1 MKNILLVILIGLA
14 GTCTAQKQANIW
26 HFGDGQC
33 IDFSNGAPVSVTGS
47 QIFAAGAPGSY
58 SDKFGNLLF
67 YTNGGGDPF
76 GTETGRIWNRN
87 NAVMYDMLGIQ
98 GGGIRTIQSSVVFE
112 APGQDSV
119 YYVFTM
125 EDQDSY
131 LFLGSTRGLSYFTV
145 DMRLNGGLGG
155 VVMADVPVHA
165 PSIQGLCAVR
175 HANGSDYWV
184 IIYQDSIGLG
194 VYSVTQ
200 NGGVTLANTYTGAG
214 TYGLSSGSLGLI
226 KSSPNGEYVAA
237 LLDLNSANLRIPY
250 LMRFDNSTGQ
260 LSLPIQIPTTTTNLG
275 NTVSFEFSPNSRFL
289 YTIQA
294 DSATAP
300 PLPQRVVQYDLQAPN
315 IITSAQT
322 LYSSSLFY
330 FLAGLQL
337 APDGKIYFINFG
349 VDSLGNIVNNLDRI
363 TCPNT
368 TAASIDFDVFTY
380 SNFSNGAPPNYP
392 AWLFE
397 NYDSTYV
404 ALGPDTVDLCDVGG
418 SYALNAL
425 NPGATYLWSTGATT
439 QSITVNTPGTYS
451 VTVTGDCGTGN
462 DRVVV
467 VNCNTTTSPVNCD
480 TTGNWFL
487 FGNYDGGK
495 LNIIVDQNI
504 PNLKIGICTYEPVI
518 VTFSGPFVGN
528 ITDVY
533 YAGTNSSAFSNPCGF
548 PITTTSFVGVNSSL
562 TTVDV
567 IPPVNIISPPN
578 PANIGN
584 QPNGFNF
591 GVIGV
596 FSCDVNT
603 YQGGA
608 NTIDQVVDVFQT
620 RFGGSLRGLKVQYCC
635 WSDTLPYSLSN
646 VTGSCCNTTP
656 GIATLSYPPGPFC
669 SGSGQVVPTLL
680 GDSSGTFFANPSG
693 LIINTNTGVIDVTG
707 SSPGTYEVFYALTE
721 NCITNFFNDTIV
733 ISSAS
738 NSNTSISASACSSY
752 TAPWGTVY
760 TQSGTYKDTL
770 TNVSGCDS
778 IISVNLT
785 ITGTIIT
792 PSITASA
799 CSSYTASWGTVY
811 TQTGIYRDT
820 LTSVNG
826 CDSIISVNL
835 TITGTIIT
843 PPIIASACTSY
854 SAPWGTVYTQSGTYT
869 DTLTS
874 VNGCDSIVSVN
885 LTITGTIITPTITA
899 SACTSYTAPWGTVY
913 TQSGTYRDTLSTVN
927 GCDSIVS
934 VNLTVLG
941 NVIAPTL
948 TASACS
954 TYTAPWG
961 AIYSQSGTYR
971 DTLSAANGCDS
982 IVSVNL
988 TINSLP
994 SLSASSNPDICGRKT
1009 GTASASA
1016 SSGSGGY
1023 IYAWST
1029 GVSGSSLIN
1038 VGSGVYT
1045 VTVTDQRGCSA
1056 STSITVG
1063 NIPPPLV
1070 NVTSSSSPII
1080 LEGDSVQL
1088 NATGALSFLWSPA
1101 IGLSCTACP
1110 STVASPPQTTTY
1122 VVTAADTNG
1131 CIGSDS
1137 ITVRVDIRCDELFV
1151 PSAFSPN
1158 NAGPAIN
1165 ERVCVFSNC
1174 IAEMNFAIYSRW
1186 GQLIFQTSDPL
1197 QCWDGTKDEK
1207 EVMSGVYVYRLSVKQ
1222 LNGISITK
1230 NGNITLVR

>member
-1 MKNILLVILIGLA
+1 MKIIKYLILFIILLINV
-14 GTCTAQKQANIW
+14 TSFAQKQANIW

-47 QIFAAGAPGSY
+47 PIFAAGASGSY

-67 YTNGGGDPF
+67 YTNGGGEAF

-98 GGGIRTIQSSVVFE
+98 GGGFRATQSAVVFE

-131 LFLGSTRGLSYFTV
+131 LFLGSTRGLCYFTV

-175 HANGSDYWV
+175 HANGQDYWV

-200 NGGVTLANTYTGAG
+200 NGGVALANTYTGAG
-214 TYGLSSGSLGLI
+214 TYGLTSGSLGLI
-226 KSSPNGEYVAA
+226 KSSPNGEYVGA
-237 LLDLNSANLRIPY
+237 LLDFNSANLRIPY

-260 LSLPIQIPTTTTNLG
+260 LSLPIQIPTTTNQG

-322 LYSSSLFY
+322 LFSSRLFY

-337 APDGKIYFINFG
+337 APDGKIYYINYG
-349 VDSLGNIVNNLDRI
+349 ADSLGNNVNNLDRI
-363 TCPNT
+363 ACANT
-368 TAASIDFDVFTY
+368 TAASIDFDVYTY
-380 SNFSNGAPPNYP
+380 SNNQFPFSNGAPPNYP

-418 SYALNAL
+418 SYTLNAL

-451 VTVTGDCGTGN
+451 VTVTGDCGTGT

-480 TTGNWFL
+480 STGNWFL

-533 YAGTNSSAFSNPCGF
+533 YAGFNSSVNNNNCGF
-548 PITTTSFVGVNSSL
+548 PITTTSFVGVNPAL
-562 TTVDV
+562 TTVAV
-567 IPPVNIISPPN
+567 TPPVNIISPPN

-584 QPNGFNF
+584 LPNGNNF
-591 GVIGV
+591 GIVGV
-596 FSCDVNT
+596 TSCDINT

-635 WSDTLPYSLSN
+635 WSDTLPYRLSN
-646 VTGSCCNTTP
+646 VSGRCCNTTP

-669 SGSGQVVPTLL
+669 GGSGQVLPTLL
-680 GDSSGTFFANPSG
+680 GDSSGTFFSTPSG
-693 LIINTNTGVIDVTG
+693 LIINTNTGVVNLSG
-707 SSPGTYEVFYALTE
+707 SNPGTYEVFYALTE
-721 NCITNFFNDTIV
+721 NCITNLFKDTIV
-733 ISSAS
+733 ISSGS
-738 NSNTSISASACSSY
+738 NSVSSISATACSSY

-760 TQSGTYKDTL
+760 TQSGIYNDTL

-785 ITGTIIT
+785 ITGAIIAPT
-792 PSITASA
+792 ITASD
-799 CSSYTASWGTVY
+799 CSTYTAS
-811 TQTGIYRDT
+811 
-820 LTSVNG
+820 
-826 CDSIISVNL
+826 
-835 TITGTIIT
+835 
-843 PPIIASACTSY
+843 
-854 SAPWGTVYTQSGTYT
+854 WGTVYTQSGTYT
-869 DTLTS
+869 DTLAS

-885 LTITGTIITPTITA
+885 LTITGLPTVAASSVSASCGLPNGTATATATGGSGNYTYSWSNGATGNFVTGLASGNYSVTATDQNGCASSPTQVTVLSGTPSGGSIDANDTCLENSIPFSITTSATVSSVNWNFDDPSSGANNTSTSLTPTH
-899 SACTSYTAPWGTVY
+899 
-913 TQSGTYRDTLSTVN
+913 L
-927 GCDSIVS
+927 
-934 VNLTVLG
+934 
-941 NVIAPTL
+941 
-948 TASACS
+948 
-954 TYTAPWG
+954 
-961 AIYSQSGTYR
+961 
-971 DTLSAANGCDS
+971 
-982 IVSVNL
+982 
-988 TINSLP
+988 
-994 SLSASSNPDICGRKT
+994 
-1009 GTASASA
+1009 
-1016 SSGSGGY
+1016 
-1023 IYAWST
+1023 
-1029 GVSGSSLIN
+1029 
-1038 VGSGVYT
+1038 
-1045 VTVTDQRGCSA
+1045 
-1056 STSITVG
+1056 
-1063 NIPPPLV
+1063 
-1070 NVTSSSSPII
+1070 
-1080 LEGDSVQL
+1080 
-1088 NATGALSFLWSPA
+1088 
-1101 IGLSCTACP
+1101 
-1110 STVASPPQTTTY
+1110 
-1122 VVTAADTNG
+1122 
-1131 CIGSDS
+1131 
-1137 ITVRVDIRCDELFV
+1137 
-1151 PSAFSPN
+1151 
-1158 NAGPAIN
+1158 
-1165 ERVCVFSNC
+1165 
-1174 IAEMNFAIYSRW
+1174 
-1186 GQLIFQTSDPL
+1186 
-1197 QCWDGTKDEK
+1197 
-1207 EVMSGVYVYRLSVKQ
+1207 
-1222 LNGISITK
+1222 
-1230 NGNITLVR
+1230 